1 MVGLYLEQLLNAAQ
15 GMMKVSRGGTVLH
28 RLYSAIED
36 DAAAKG
42 QDGRNNLITAR
53 NDYYQELLRVGEQ
66 MKEVGRG
73 SFLWPFV
80 TGTHL
85 AGLSGLLCT

>member
-1 MVGLYLEQLLNAAQ
+1 VQWSDEASRAAGRCHTRWSFRAHSPSEAPVVDPQTLDMVGLYLEQLLNAAQ

-53 NDYYQELLRVGEQ
+53 NDY
-66 MKEVGRG
+66 
-73 SFLWPFV
+73 
-80 TGTHL
+80 
-85 AGLSGLLCT
+85 